1 MDDWMNS
8 ENANQKKE
16 LEVDLL
22 LETIYRL
29 SGYDFRQYV
38 RASIIRRIENRRN
51 IENAPNITVL
61 IEKAIHEPGFLN
73 RMIEEFSIPVTEM
86 FRDPSFFKEFRRNVI
101 PSLRD
106 LNEIRIWHAGCATG
120 EEVLSMAILLE
131 EEGLL
136 DKTTIY
142 ATDMSESALKRAKSG
157 IVSLNKM
164 QDYTR
169 NYLNAGGI
177 KEFSEY
183 YKTNSQFAFFSPRLM
198 EKVIFAQ
205 HNLVTD
211 QSFNE
216 FHVIFCRN
224 VLIYFNP
231 LLQNKV
237 HELFLQSLA
246 KDGFLGLGNKES
258 LRISQYE
265 DAYEEFSASEPLY
278 RKK

>member
-1 MDDWMNS
+1 MYTQD
-8 ENANQKKE
+8 ENRRKE

-22 LETIYRL
+22 LETIHRL
-29 SGYDFRQYV
+29 AGYDFKQYV

-61 IEKAIHEPGFLN
+61 TERAIHEPGFLEKI
-73 RMIEEFSIPVTEM
+73 IEGFSVPVTEM
-86 FRDPSFFKEFRRNVI
+86 FRDPSFFKEFRMNII
-101 PSLRD
+101 PILRSYK
-106 LNEIRIWHAGCATG
+106 EIRIWHAGCATG
-120 EEVLSMAILLE
+120 EEVLSMAILLD

-142 ATDMSESALKRAKSG
+142 ATDMSEIALEQARRG
-157 IVSLNKM
+157 IVPLNKM
-164 QDYTR
+164 QNYTK
-169 NYLNAGGI
+169 NYLKAGGT
-177 KEFSEY
+177 KEFSIY
-183 YKTNSQFAFFSPRLM
+183 YKTNSHNVFFSEQLL
-198 EKVIFAQ
+198 KNVIFAQ

-231 LLQNKV
+231 SLQNKV
-237 HELFLQSLA
+237 HELFIRSLSQN
-246 KDGFLGLGNKES
+246 GFLGLGNKES
-258 LRISQYE
+258 LRISEYA
-265 DAYEEFSASEPLY
+265 DAYEEISTAEPLY